1 MKHGELSLK
10 VKFCQILL
18 KHQESVAS
26 QLINNLPVVNEPRP
40 LQFSAWRM
48 ASLSR

>member
-26 QLINNLPVVNEPRP
+26 QLINNLPVVNEPPTPDPCNFRHG
-40 LQFSAWRM
+40 AWHR
-48 ASLSR
+48 